1 MVTHRNNHGPDKQ
14 IRVKPYAMV
23 GAGRLVSTLW
33 KSGDPQAGW
42 RYHFNLFRITDRG
55 QVGQLFSPDD
65 VIDLIK
71 LTRVLASTLVED
83 GCLPTV
89 RRRELTRL
97 AALLDDILPPK
108 D

>member
-1 MVTHRNNHGPDKQ
+1 MVTHRNNHGQHKR

-42 RYHFNLFRITDRG
+42 RYHFNLFRITGRG

-71 LTRVLASTLVED
+71 LTRVLASTLAED
-83 GCLPTV
+83 GCLSTV

-97 AALLDDILPPK
+97 AALLDNILPPK